1 MSQGEVIFGVDIS
14 GIKGYV
20 ATVKMSTDQTTNPG
34 ATKELF
40 AASSE
45 FVVSSI

>member
-1 MSQGEVIFGVDIS
+1 MAPGEVVFGVDIS

-34 ATKELF
+34 GTKELF

-45 FVVSSI
+45 FVISSI

>member
-1 MSQGEVIFGVDIS
+1 MT

-20 ATVKMSTDQTTNPG
+20 ATVKMSTDTTTNPG
-34 ATKELF
+34 GTKELF